1 MSTFTWTL
9 PAPSSPSSPPSN
21 SVTTPPGALFGLLDQ
36 EIDPATLDYI
46 DTDAEDGAWAETE
59 SSRTAVMMQLEIRYG
74 EWFVDPEAGSRI
86 PAMLETGDPVLPAE
100 IVDEVRRALQLLVDD
115 GIIAD
120 LIVLL
125 GDSDDASE
133 RVAVAISYTDR
144 SSGHAVDL
152 VFSPS

>member
-9 PAPSSPSSPPSN
+9 PGASSGPSAPPSQTT
-21 SVTTPPGALFGLLDQ
+21 TTPAGALFGLFDQ
-36 EIDPATLDYI
+36 ELDPVTRDYI
-46 DTDAEDGAWAETE
+46 DVEGDGWAETE
-59 SSRTAVMMQLEIRYG
+59 SSRTAVMLQLEIRYG

-86 PAMLETGDPVLPAE
+86 PEMLESGDPVLPE
-100 IVDEVRRALQLLVDD
+100 ELVDETRRALQLLVDD

-120 LIVLL
+120 LAVGI
-125 GDSDDASE
+125 GEYDDEQSRIE
-133 RVAVAISYTDR
+133 IAISYTDR

>member
-9 PAPSSPSSPPSN
+9 PSSSSLTTPRSH
-21 SVTTPPGALFGLLDQ
+21 TTLTPPGELFGLFDQ
-36 EIDPATLDYI
+36 EIDPVTRDYI
-46 DTDAEDGAWAETE
+46 DTSEDGGAWGETE

-86 PAMLETGDPVLPAE
+86 PAMLETGDPVLPEE
-100 IVDEVRRALQLLVDD
+100 IVDEVRRALQLLADD

-120 LIVLL
+120 IDVAL
-125 GDSDDASE
+125 GDYEPEQS
-133 RVAVAISYTDR
+133 RVDVAISYTDR